1 MKTGRE
7 SDAVQC
13 TVPCFGGFLLRGCPI
28 IGRGRTLRYVQN
40 VFGGGEE
47 KGRKGVKGSEG
58 EGWNRLSNTTQC
70 AARGA

>member
-28 IGRGRTLRYVQN
+28 IGRGRN
-40 VFGGGEE
+40 VFGVGEE